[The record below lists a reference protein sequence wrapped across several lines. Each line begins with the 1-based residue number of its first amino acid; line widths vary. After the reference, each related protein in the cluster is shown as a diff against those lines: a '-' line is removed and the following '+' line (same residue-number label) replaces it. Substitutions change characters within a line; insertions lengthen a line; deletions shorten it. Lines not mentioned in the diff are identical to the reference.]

1 MIKKYLSNQLVRP
14 TGLVG
19 KHLIGRLWNRH
30 NRALNESTFVHL
42 QALNNDRI
50 LEVGFGGGYLLKK
63 IFTGVSAGAVAG
75 VDVSPIMVEQARK
88 KLRKHIDSGVLHLH
102 HSAVEHLPFSAAY
115 FDKACSVNSIFY
127 WTDLAAGLIEIYR
140 VLRING
146 FFVLTFTGKADLNK
160 RGFTNPGIHPYANE
174 EVLAAL
180 RQAGFRYIT
189 IEEAQDAH
197 RTFAMVKAVK

>member
-1 MIKKYLSNQLVRP
+1 MIKRYLSNQLVRP

-30 NRALNESTFVHL
+30 NRALNASTFVHL
-42 QALNNDRI
+42 QALSNDRI

-63 IFTGVSAGAVAG
+63 ILSVVTAGSVAG
-75 VDVSPIMVEQARK
+75 VDASPIMVDQAWK
-88 KLRKHIDSGVLHLH
+88 KFRKHIDGGVLHLH
-102 HSAVEHLPFSAAY
+102 RSTAEQLPFSAGY
-115 FDKACSVNSIFY
+115 FDKACSVNSLFY
-127 WTDLAAGLIEIYR
+127 WADLGTGLAEIHR
-140 VLRING
+140 VLRIHG
-146 FFVLTFTGKADLNK
+146 FLVLTFTRKADLDK
-160 RGFTNPGIHPYANE
+160 KGFVHPGIHTYTNE

-197 RTFAMVKAVK
+197 RTFAMVMAVK

>member
-14 TGLVG
+14 AGWAG
-19 KHLIGRLWNRH
+19 KYLIGRLWNRH
-30 NRALNESTFVHL
+30 NRVLNESTFAHL
-42 QALNNDRI
+42 QTLTNDRI
-50 LEVGFGGGYLLKK
+50 LEVGFGGGWLLKK
-63 IFTGVSAGAVAG
+63 ILSAVSTGAVAG
-75 VDVSPIMVEQARK
+75 VDASSIMVGQARK
-88 KLRKHIDSGVLHLH
+88 KFRKHINRGVLHLH
-102 HSAVEHLPFSAAY
+102 HSTAEHLPFSAGY

-127 WTDLAAGLIEIYR
+127 WTDLTAGLTEIYR

-146 FFVLTFTGKADLNK
+146 FFVLTFTSKADLDK

-174 EVLAAL
+174 EVLAAI

-189 IEEAQDAH
+189 IEEAKDAH